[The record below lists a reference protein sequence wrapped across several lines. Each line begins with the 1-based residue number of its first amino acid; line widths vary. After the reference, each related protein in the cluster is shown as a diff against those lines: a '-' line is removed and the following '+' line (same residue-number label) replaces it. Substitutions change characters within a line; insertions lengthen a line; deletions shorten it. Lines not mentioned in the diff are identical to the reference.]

1 MDTLVL
7 FVTLEEKF
15 SIFHYQ
21 AILTVGFLCMAFIML
36 MYVPSIPTS
45 LKIFILK
52 ECYVFSTDF
61 FRI

>member
-7 FVTLEEKF
+7 FVTLEEKL
-15 SIFHYQ
+15 STFHYQ
-21 AILTVGFLCMAFIML
+21 TLSTVGFLCMAFTML
-36 MYVPSIPTS
+36 MYIPSIPTF

-61 FRI
+61 FCI